1 MLSYGCIKSDNLTFG
16 QKNPWYLV
24 KGFVTRMV

>member
-16 QKNPWYLV
+16 QENPWYLV